1 EPYRPFAPI
10 VPMDRAS
17 EWFDRTQPAPYMS
30 FTLPWKAA
38 QQERVPAVVHADGT
52 GRLQTVDPQSNP
64 WMSDVLDAFERQTG
78 VPIVLNTSFNV
89 MGKPI
94 VHSVQDATAVLTT
107 TGLDGV
113 LLEGVLIEK
122 SVWRRA

>member
-1 EPYRPFAPI
+1 
-10 VPMDRAS
+10 
-17 EWFDRTQPAPYMS
+17 MS

-38 QQERVPAVVHADGT
+38 QQARVPAVVHADGT
-52 GRLQTVDPQSNP
+52 GRLQTVDAQSNA
-64 WMSDVLDAFERQTG
+64 WMCDLLGAFERETG

-94 VHSVQDATAVLTT
+94 AHSVEDAMAVLST

-113 LLEGVLIEK
+113 LLEDVLIEK
-122 SVWRRA
+122 AA